1 MGLLRNFEEEKKEVQ
16 EVKTSIQDES
26 VELMRILKIKES
38 ELKLELEHTKKLNK
52 LVQDELKK
60 LDVVLEKIVNQI
72 ESNDEK
78 FTRETEELKEQ
89 NKLFI
94 EALENSEFL
103 RKLDFKVQKNIAEIC
118 NAKNVKSLEIEE
130 KIDNEI
136 IKFRNSCTIREI
148 ISWIL
153 LAILSIIWA
162 FSHFTYK
169 GKIKEYQEIS
179 KIQYNKIIN
188 ILSENDKFW
197 YSSKDKKAYLENIK
211 NIEKAKEQ
219 EQKEQKK

>member
-94 EALENSEFL
+94 ETLENSEFL

-130 KIDNEI
+130 KMNNEI
-136 IKFRNSCTIREI
+136 AEFREAYKSRDF
-148 ISWIL
+148 ISWSLLVIL
-153 LAILSIIWA
+153 CIVWGVSYFI
-162 FSHFTYK
+162 YR
-169 GKIKEYQEIS
+169 GEIS
-179 KIQYNKIIN
+179 KYQKESQKQYMA
-188 ILSENDKFW
+188 ILNTLAEDNKFW

-211 NIEKAKEQ
+211 DIEKKAKEQ
-219 EQKEQKK
+219 EQKK